1 MRLIAGVDE
10 VGRGPLAGPVVA
22 AAVILNEPIKG
33 LKDSKLLSQ
42 KRREFLAEIIQT
54 QALCYAIAE
63 CSSDEID
70 ELNIHGAT
78 MLAMQRAVNQL
89 RYVPERVL
97 IDGLHA
103 PKLTM
108 FCETFIQGDQR
119 IASISAAS
127 IIAKV
132 HRDNIMI
139 TMDAIYP
146 EYGFS
151 KHKGYPTLAH
161 RRALMTYGACPIHR
175 QSFAPVKACK
185 NREPVL

>member
-22 AAVILNEPIKG
+22 AAVIMNEPIAG

-42 KRREFLAEIIQT
+42 KRRECLAEIIQT
-54 QALCYAIAE
+54 QALCYAIAA
-63 CSSDEID
+63 CSNEEID
-70 ELNIHGAT
+70 ALNIHGAT
-78 MLAMQRAVNQL
+78 MLAMQRAVEQL

-97 IDGLHA
+97 VDGVHA
-103 PKLTM
+103 PQLTM
-108 FCETFIQGDQR
+108 ACETFIQGDQR

-139 TMDAIYP
+139 QMDAIYP

-151 KHKGYPTLAH
+151 KHKGYPTVAH
-161 RRALMTYGACPIHR
+161 RHALMTHGPCPIHR

-185 NREPVL
+185 KREPVL